1 MKNRAAARLQTKRV
15 GEPSKR
21 GDGQRVLVDRL
32 WPRGVSKQ
40 AAKID
45 IWLKEI
51 APSAALRLWFGHD
64 PAKWTE
70 FRRRYFEELDRN
82 PEGIARLRMLLEAG
96 PVTFIYASR
105 SPQNN
110 SVALCNYLSDSG
122 EQSANRGSGG
132 ARK

>member
-1 MKNRAAARLQTKRV
+1 MKNRAAARLQMKRV

-45 IWLKEI
+45 VWLKEI
-51 APSAALRLWFGHD
+51 APSTALRLWFGHD
-64 PAKWTE
+64 PAKWME
-70 FRRRYFEELDRN
+70 FQRRYYEELDRN
-82 PEGIARLRMLLEAG
+82 PEGIARLRALMETG
-96 PVTFIYASR
+96 PVTLIYGSR

-110 SVALCNYLSDSG
+110 SLALFNYLGVSRK
-122 EQSANRGSGG
+122 QSAKRNRGG
-132 ARK
+132 AAE

>member
-1 MKNRAAARLQTKRV
+1 MKNGATARLQMKRIE
-15 GEPSKR
+15 EPSKR

-51 APSAALRLWFGHD
+51 APSSALRLWFGHD
-64 PAKWTE
+64 PGKWMD
-70 FRRRYFEELDRN
+70 FQRRYYEELDRN
-82 PEGIARLRMLLEAG
+82 PEVIARLRTLLEAG

-110 SVALCNYLSDSG
+110 SVALCNYLSDSR